1 MSAPEIRL
9 GGVRV
14 ALLDGRHFVFE
25 DVHDPTKQVM
35 IDDSDVAELIVFLRQ
50 ESASQGPSKPV
61 TPHSPQ
67 RK

>member
-1 MSAPEIRL
+1 MPAPEIRL

-14 ALLDGRHFVFE
+14 TLPDGRHFVFE

-35 IDDSDVAELIVFLRQ
+35 LDDTDVLQLIGFLKQ
-50 ESASQGPSKPV
+50 ESPSLATPKSV
-61 TPHSPQ
+61 TPHSSK